1 MSFSLY
7 QSLPFATLP
16 LRAFTDLSSALPGS
30 GLHRIRRALPS
41 KEGKAEWLPCSHGE
55 QPYFQP
61 LAMPWLDTLT
71 SQSKCLRLP
80 VPWPGWIYLAL
91 ECSAF
96 SIKNCPARP
105 QEGWDPLAFLPAPNP
120 TELEAPAWPWESSG
134 PTGSAWRPV
143 NYWRLR
149 EYTQKGNKKDKLNTH
164 TRLDSLRGGGLV
176 LRFGEPRR
184 GNGASEIPAR
194 QQHLPCL
201 LWACPPDPGSPCF
214 CPTFMG
220 KLCSLSPQ
228 TAQLGCF
235 CGKSDL

>member
-7 QSLPFATLP
+7 QSLPFATLL
-16 LRAFTDLSSALPGS
+16 LRVLTDLSSALPGS

-41 KEGKAEWLPCSHGE
+41 KEGKAERLPGSHGE

-61 LAMPWLDTLT
+61 LAMPWLDTLA
-71 SQSKCLRLP
+71 SQSKCLCLP

-120 TELEAPAWPWESSG
+120 RELEAPAWPWESSG
-134 PTGSAWRPV
+134 PTGSAWRRQLLEAMRVHPE
-143 NYWRLR
+143 R
-149 EYTQKGNKKDKLNTH
+149 EQGRQPSTH

-184 GNGASEIPAR
+184 GNRASKIQAR
-194 QQHLPCL
+194 QQCLPCL
-201 LWACPPDPGSPCF
+201 LWA
-214 CPTFMG
+214 
-220 KLCSLSPQ
+220 
-228 TAQLGCF
+228 
-235 CGKSDL
+235 

>member
-41 KEGKAEWLPCSHGE
+41 KEGKAEWLPGSHGE

-71 SQSKCLRLP
+71 SQSKCLCLP
-80 VPWPGWIYLAL
+80 VLWPGWIYLAL

-105 QEGWDPLAFLPAPNP
+105 QPHRVGSPSMALGKLWTNRLCMETSQL
-120 TELEAPAWPWESSG
+120 LEAMRVHPE
-134 PTGSAWRPV
+134 
-143 NYWRLR
+143 R
-149 EYTQKGNKKDKLNTH
+149 EQEDKLNTH

-194 QQHLPCL
+194 QQRLPCL

-220 KLCSLSPQ
+220 KLCSRSPQ